1 MLCRVIAL
9 AAVLALLVSPA
20 WAGQE
25 VGPAKEALPIS
36 DAQLSDRRCR
46 RCCSASRAVNIL
58 ALRQGLIS
66 AWLHPCVS
74 GNLNCT

>member
-25 VGPAKEALPIS
+25 VSPAKEALPIS
-36 DAQLSDRRCR
+36 DAQLSDRRYR
-46 RCCSASRAVNIL
+46 LCCSASQALNIL

-66 AWLHPCVS
+66 SWLHPCVS
-74 GNLNCT
+74 GKLKCT